1 MLASTQ
7 YIDAGWRMYA
17 SVNWVDIDSSN
28 GLSPLR
34 YQAIS
39 WTKYWLFFTEL
50 SGVNFSENLIK
61 IRKCVNMST
70 LLPKEGTEVRDK

>member
-28 GLSPLR
+28 GLRLCGTKPL
-34 YQAIS
+34 A
-39 WTKYWLFFTEL
+39 EL
-50 SGVNFSENLIK
+50 NVDYF
-61 IRKCVNMST
+61 
-70 LLPKEGTEVRDK
+70 LLNS